1 MRKIKLLN
9 DTYIQ
14 GYGRIAAGTEFKV
27 ERYNTRYVYV
37 KLGVCELQLTRKE
50 VEKVY

>member
-1 MRKIKLLN
+1 MKKVKLLN

-14 GYGRIAAGTEFKV
+14 GYGTIKAGTQFKV
-27 ERYNTRYVYV
+27 ERFNSRYVYV
-37 KLGVCELQLTRKE
+37 KLGNCELQLSRKE

>member
-1 MRKIKLLN
+1 MKKVKLLK

-14 GYGRIAAGTEFKV
+14 GYGTISAGTEFKV
-27 ERYNTRYVYV
+27 ERYNTRFVYV
-37 KLGVCELQLTRKE
+37 KLTNGELQLTRKE